1 MHCVA
6 LCCIMLYCVLFVCSV
21 SKQTHTHAQRQEK
34 RPKKNNNMST
44 SSSHVRSPMA
54 PSHPQA
60 NNPEPLTRFAPP
72 AHRIDPSPPPPPP
85 KRKKE
90 KKSRP
95 LPRSALLSRRTAPHC
110 AALHCIA
117 HGTSHRIRIPPS
129 PSKTHPVHIDEQSVE
144 QKRRLTNKAG
154 SNARANGNGDGDGGG
169 DLRLASKPAH
179 LT

>member
-1 MHCVA
+1 MRNVKK
-6 LCCIMLYCVLFVCSV
+6 SV
-21 SKQTHTHAQRQEK
+21 Q
-34 RPKKNNNMST
+34 KKK
-44 SSSHVRSPMA
+44 HVDEQAAMYAAPWPMA

-60 NNPEPLTRFAPP
+60 NNPEPLTPFAPP
-72 AHRIDPSPPPPPP
+72 AHPIDPSPPNTPCHHH
-85 KRKKE
+85 RHHRQRGKK
-90 KKSRP
+90 KCPGPSPARHFS
-95 LPRSALLSRRTAPHC
+95 LAAPHC
-110 AALHCIA
+110 TALHCIA

-154 SNARANGNGDGDGGG
+154 SNARANGNGDGDGDGGG